1 MLEINLMNCEKQV
14 NKMKDFWMKLINI
27 NKNTKQ
33 HLLEQLNT
41 YRLNCW
47 KMMYVD
53 HKQIYGH

>member
-1 MLEINLMNCEKQV
+1 MNLERQAD
-14 NKMKDFWMKLINI
+14 KMKDFWMKLINI

-33 HLLEQLNT
+33 HLLEQLNM
-41 YRLNCW
+41 YHLNCW